1 VAEPRD
7 FPRRVFIEDVR
18 RDGTFLRVT
27 WHSDRSAF
35 VISHWQ
41 RDVCVAATRVA
52 AQDVAELSALLAN
65 GLADALATAQA
76 QPPSSPSGPGGWGSS
91 WRRFWRRLQRPRTYA
106 EVLEFPDQSSP
117 SARESLRWKRNEG

>member
-18 RDGTFLRVT
+18 KDGTFLRVT
-27 WHSDRSAF
+27 WHADRSAF
-35 VISHWQ
+35 VVSHWQ

-76 QPPSSPSGPGGWGSS
+76 QPPSSPSAPERWVSS
-91 WRRFWRRLQRPRTYA
+91 WRRLWRRRRRPGTYA
-106 EVLEFPDQSSP
+106 EVLEFPDRSSP
-117 SARESLRWKRNEG
+117 ADRDSLRWKRNDG

>member
-1 VAEPRD
+1 MRK
-7 FPRRVFIEDVR
+7 
-18 RDGTFLRVT
+18 DGTFLRVT

-65 GLADALATAQA
+65 GLADALANAQA
-76 QPPSSPSGPGGWGSS
+76 QPSSSSSSSPERWVSS
-91 WRRFWRRLQRPRTYA
+91 WRRFWRRLQRPRSYA
-106 EVLEFPDQSSP
+106 DVLEFPDQSSP
-117 SARESLRWKRNEG
+117 SDRESLRWKRNDG